1 MPSQT
6 LSADLL
12 RRLASHGGVRRFA
25 RGEILVQEGAR
36 GGGIFILLSGRANVF
51 TAGADGRELIYN
63 TLHAGEILV
72 QEGAR
77 GGGIFILLSGRANV
91 FTAGADGRELIYNTL
106 HAGEILGEL
115 FLDGGVRSASVR
127 ATEAVECI
135 HVGEDELSAFMAA
148 NPEFAEFLVITLI
161 QRLRHATA
169 LVRRLGL
176 NDVSERVID
185 VLRSESKL
193 VDGQLLLPRSL
204 TQQEISQR
212 VGATREM
219 VNHVVRKL
227 MKLGYLRR
235 TGQRQVE
242 VIRALPDSIRSL
254 PNDQA

>member
-1 MPSQT
+1 MQSQT

-12 RRLASHGGVRRFA
+12 RRLASRGGVRRFA
-25 RGEILVQEGAR
+25 RGEILVREGDR
-36 GGGIFILLSGRANVF
+36 GGGIFIVLDGRANVF
-51 TAGADGRELIYN
+51 TAGEDDRELIYN
-63 TLHAGEILV
+63 TV
-72 QEGAR
+72 
-77 GGGIFILLSGRANV
+77 
-91 FTAGADGRELIYNTL
+91 

-127 ATEAVECI
+127 AVTDVECI
-135 HVGEDELSAFMAA
+135 HVGEHELSAFMAA

-185 VLRSESKL
+185 VLRSESQL
-193 VDGQLLLPRSL
+193 VDGQRLVPRSL

-227 MKLGYLRR
+227 TKLGYLRR
-235 TGQRQVE
+235 TDRQVE
-242 VIRALPDSIRSL
+242 VLRDLPDSIRTL
-254 PNDQA
+254 PNP